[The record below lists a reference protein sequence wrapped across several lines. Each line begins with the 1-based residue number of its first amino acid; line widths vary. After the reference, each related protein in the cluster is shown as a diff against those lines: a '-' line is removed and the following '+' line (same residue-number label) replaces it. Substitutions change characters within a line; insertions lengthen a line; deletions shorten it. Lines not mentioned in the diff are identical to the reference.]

1 MLSNSSV
8 VIATN
13 LAKVITDRSLSLV
26 PKQSTLLLELTN
38 SVKNNMFSNPD
49 KEEYIEPGIVNAST
63 GSVVSSKS
71 VKTYSQS
78 THDTIMDNYIE
89 DLAELTSKHLSFT
102 RNVVNKEVVKL
113 KESLE
118 TTLTNYKYR
127 EPEDFFKI
135 SYFKLSDVFKSELI
149 TSEISSYA
157 NSSGNFYCEALS
169 LETLNNP
176 EFDLLKYILTGDESQ
191 DKSIVDWF
199 NTVGRDQALSYITTN
214 VAEYSLA
221 TNKLLDYS
229 LVNYLFFR
237 NLTEKGEVVIGEGA
251 INLGYSSIALKG
263 KSSGNR
269 DYFGNKLSVA
279 VEAYGKDIRN
289 GRLLTTDSNVMFSY
303 FNNDS
308 LDITIYEE
316 SFAVLAEKGVTIDAV
331 FGCISSDNKNDVTVD
346 QIVAKAS
353 DYLDKWRNTRSLYLI
368 TLNRSKLDIF
378 KQILRQQ
385 FEVSIADCT
394 DEEKEVFNTSSR
406 YTEETLALANK
417 YIDELQL
424 SEIDCLDDIC
434 LELVAK
440 YRFRFSNAWF
450 LLREMKEIMAMDDK
464 TEPLEAALYS
474 TIRYITD
481 YMLQQISVL
490 KI

>member
-13 LAKVITDRSLSLV
+13 LAKVITDRNLSLV

-38 SVKNNMFSNPD
+38 AVKNNMFSSPD
-49 KEEYIEPGIVNAST
+49 KEEYIEPGIVNASSGNMVT
-63 GSVVSSKS
+63 SKS
-71 VKTYSQS
+71 IKTYSQS

-89 DLAELTSKHLSFT
+89 DLAELTSKHLNFT
-102 RNVVNKEVVKL
+102 RNVVNKQVGQL
-113 KESLE
+113 KDSLE
-118 TTLTNYKYR
+118 KTLTNYKYK

-135 SYFKLSDVFKSELI
+135 TYFKLSDVFKSELI
-149 TSEISSYA
+149 TTEVSSYA
-157 NSSGNFYCEALS
+157 NSSGKFFYEPL
-169 LETLNNP
+169 TLDVLNTP
-176 EFDLLKYILTGDESQ
+176 EFDLCKYILTGDEAQ

-199 NTVGRDQALSYITTN
+199 NTVGKDQALSYITSN
-214 VAEYSLA
+214 IPEYSLA

-251 INLGYSSIALKG
+251 VNLGYSSIALKG
-263 KSSGNR
+263 KSSSNR

-279 VEAYGKDIRN
+279 IEAYGKDIRN

-303 FNNDS
+303 FNSDS

-316 SFAVLAEKGVTIDAV
+316 SFCALAEKGVTIDAV

-346 QIVAKAS
+346 QLVTRSAE
-353 DYLDKWRNTRSLYLI
+353 YLDKWRNTRSLYLI
-368 TLNRSKLDIF
+368 TLNKSKLDIF

-385 FEVSIADCT
+385 FELSVADPT
-394 DEEKEVFNTSSR
+394 EEEKEIFNSSST
-406 YTEETLALANK
+406 YTVETLELANK
-417 YIDELQL
+417 YIDNLEL
-424 SEIDCLDDIC
+424 SEIDCFDTIC

-440 YRFRFSNAWF
+440 YRFRFSNAYF
-450 LLREMKEIMAMDDK
+450 ILKEMAEIMCMDDK

-474 TIRYITD
+474 TIKYISN
-481 YMLQQISVL
+481 YMLEQISIV